1 MFQSWKVKLKQKKQS
16 KWQNDMRI
24 NMIAVREKREDKLRK
39 DMWAKWRQSYQSH
52 ISQNGYAKRLVLRFF
67 NRWKV
72 KLAEEDH
79 LEVLADEFQ
88 DAMMAKLAEK
98 YWSEWRQLSK
108 IRDAERIVVEMV
120 GLRVGGVVLNF
131 WKKRM

>member
-1 MFQSWKVKLKQKKQS
+1 MFQSWKVRLKQKKQA
-16 KWQNDMRI
+16 KWQNNMRTK
-24 NMIAVREKREDKLRK
+24 MIAVREKREDKLRK

-52 ISQNGYAKRLVLRFF
+52 ISQNCYAKRLVLRFF

-72 KLAEEDH
+72 RLAEEDH

-88 DAMMAKLAEK
+88 DAVMAKLAEK
-98 YWSEWRQLSK
+98 YWSEWRQSSK
-108 IRDAERIVVEMV
+108 IRDAERIVIEIV
-120 GLRVGGVVLNF
+120 GLRVVGAVLNF